1 MSKMSP
7 NTRRIGKAGTPEP
20 VVPPPDAR
28 FFSFAEER
36 WLPELPAPA
45 AALREPDGLLAA
57 GGALDTP
64 TLLAAYAR
72 GIFPWYSRGQP
83 ILWWSPDP
91 RTVFLPAS
99 FHVSRSLARTLRRG
113 EFELTLDRDF
123 VGVMRACGP
132 ERRGESS
139 TWITPAMLQAYT
151 RLHAEGHAHSVE
163 CWRAGE
169 LVGGVYGVAI
179 GQVFF
184 GESMFSRAT
193 DASKVALATLCHALR
208 GWGYELV
215 DCQMASAHLSS
226 LGAVSLPRPQFCELL
241 AALIPES
248 PSATAWLTLA
258 ESPTR

>member
-1 MSKMSP
+1 M
-7 NTRRIGKAGTPEP
+7 
-20 VVPPPDAR
+20 VPSADAS
-28 FFSFAEER
+28 FFSFSDER
-36 WLPELPAPA
+36 WLPQLPSPA
-45 AALREPDGLLAA
+45 RALRDPDGLLAA

-72 GIFPWYSRGQP
+72 GIFPWYSQGQP

-91 RTVFLPAS
+91 RAVFYPER

-113 EFELTLDRDF
+113 EFELSLDRDF

-139 TWITPAMLQAYT
+139 SWITPAMLQAYT
-151 RLHAEGHAHSVE
+151 RLHVEGHAHSIE

-179 GQVFF
+179 GRVFF

-193 DASKVALATLCHALR
+193 DASKVALATLCHALC
-208 GWGYELV
+208 GWGYELF

-226 LGAVSLPRPQFCELL
+226 LGAQSLSRPRFCEMLD
-241 AALIPES
+241 ALIPA
-248 PSATAWLTLA
+248 PPLATAWLALA
-258 ESPTR
+258 ENPTR